1 MTETIIIKD
10 SEIQDVKNQII
21 GIAMLNFGME
31 KYRIQ
36 EGYAEWTLL
45 QLAHDIADEL
55 SKTDFI
61 EQAIIEGDFLV
72 ECVQNKVDE
81 YIKENK

>member
-10 SEIQDVKNQII
+10 SEIQVIKNDIVSV
-21 GIAMLNFGME
+21 AMLNFGMH

-45 QLAHDIADEL
+45 KLAHYIADEL

-72 ECVQNKVDE
+72 ECVQDKVDK

>member
-10 SEIQDVKNQII
+10 SEIQ
-21 GIAMLNFGME
+21 GIKDDIVAVAMLNFGMH

-36 EGYAEWTLL
+36 EGYAVWTLL
-45 QLAHDIADEL
+45 KLAHDIADEL

-72 ECVQNKVDE
+72 ECVQGKVDE

>member
-10 SEIQDVKNQII
+10 SEIQGIKNDIVAV
-21 GIAMLNFGME
+21 AMLNFGMH

-45 QLAHDIADEL
+45 KLAHDIADEL

-72 ECVQNKVDE
+72 ECVQGKVYE
-81 YIKENK
+81 YI

>member
-10 SEIQDVKNQII
+10 SEIQGIKNDIVAV
-21 GIAMLNFGME
+21 AMLNFGMH

-45 QLAHDIADEL
+45 KLAHNIADEL
-55 SKTDFI
+55 ETDGFV
-61 EQAIIEGDFLV
+61 EQAIVEGDFRV
-72 ECVQNKVDE
+72 ECVQGKVSE
-81 YIKENK
+81 YIEENK